1 LEVTIDPGQAF
12 LGGAWLA
19 RDHPTTL
26 SLDANT
32 THGIRIFWD
41 TGANNSIGMETTAP
55 PIAERNPRHK
65 LYTVETDASGVTS
78 VTDERNLDAY
88 RVRDADLTDNVV
100 TTDRLTHE
108 LGTFSNG
115 TMSSTAT
122 ETVTFNNTYV
132 AGSVLASLEID
143 IDDAASVP
151 VLVWDSW
158 QTDSD
163 GNYTGMDVRYKIIDG
178 AGTINWRIQGTEV
191 V

>member
-1 LEVTIDPGQAF
+1 VTIDPGQAF
-12 LGGAWLA
+12 IGGAWLA
-19 RDHPTTL
+19 RDRATTVT
-26 SLDANT
+26 LDANST
-32 THGIRIFWD
+32 QAVDVGWD
-41 TGANNSIGMETTAP
+41 PEANNTIVLGVPGTD
-55 PIAERNPRHK
+55 ILYQRNPRHK
-65 LYTVETDASGVTS
+65 LWTFTTDGSGVTS
-78 VTDERNLDAY
+78 VINERNLDAH

-108 LGTFSNG
+108 LGTFTG
-115 TMSSTAT
+115 DTMSNTAT

-143 IDDAASVP
+143 IDDTASVP

-158 QTDSD
+158 QTDAD

-191 V
+191 P